1 MENKKLEIRY
11 VKTKTETYIEIVN
24 DDNKKLKFTVLNR
37 EVWKLVLK
45 NFINVEFDV
54 DFEEDGDYNYNKI
67 IKVGENNLVF
77 TSEAN
82 GNDSVVDFI
91 SEYTLLKYISD
102 TKNKVVDWYNDLPT
116 KDVILTIE

>member
-54 DFEEDGDYNYNKI
+54 DFEEGDYNYNKI

-77 TSEAN
+77 TSEAG

-91 SEYTLLKYISD
+91 SEYTLVKYISD

>member
-77 TSEAN
+77 TSEAG

-91 SEYTLLKYISD
+91 SEYTLVKYISD